1 MLMAEG
7 TYRLPDEVVAN
18 AFLNIKFPGKEEE
31 KISKSRGT
39 AIWIEEYL
47 RMFDPDPLR
56 YYLTA
61 IAPESQRTAFDVD
74 EFIQRNN
81 SELLAAFGNFI
92 NRILAF
98 NAKTFDNK
106 VPPQGSL
113 DDADQAQLELLRQF
127 PGRVAEQL
135 EQYRF
140 KAALGEV
147 MELTRQANA
156 YVNVKQPWQQK
167 KTDLAACGTT
177 VNVCIQT
184 IRCLTTIVQ
193 PFLPFS
199 ARKIAKM
206 LNLDERAAFTWSRAT
221 EQLPAGHTLGTPEV
235 LFKKLEAK
243 DVFAEQAD
251 TT

>member
-1 MLMAEG
+1 M
-7 TYRLPDEVVAN
+7 VAN
-18 AFLNIKFPGKEEE
+18 SFLNIKFPGKEEE

-47 RMFDPDPLR
+47 KMFDPDPLR

-74 EFIQRNN
+74 DFIKRNN
-81 SELLAAFGNFI
+81 CELLDAPSATSSTGSWRSTPRPSTTRCRRRAASMTRTRYSSTCCGPS
-92 NRILAF
+92 
-98 NAKTFDNK
+98 
-106 VPPQGSL
+106 PPAS
-113 DDADQAQLELLRQF
+113 
-127 PGRVAEQL
+127 PSSS

-140 KAALGEV
+140 KAALGEA

-184 IRCLTTIVQ
+184 IRCLMAIVQ

-206 LNLDERAAFTWSRAT
+206 LNLDEAAAFTWSRAT
-221 EQLPAGHTLGTPEV
+221 EQLPSGHALGTPEV

-243 DVFAEQAD
+243 EVFA
-251 TT
+251 